1 MSDNKDIVDSE
12 DEIEDMIQTD
22 DDVKEVSNRITTSQS
37 KLHQANIL
45 VHSIKLFIWRVEKS
59 SSAIKEHHL
68 KVRNQAMY
76 LAQFISICNAG
87 GSVEVEIPCLIFV
100 LFL

>member
-1 MSDNKDIVDSE
+1 MSDNEDIVDSE

-37 KLHQANIL
+37 KLHRANIL
-45 VHSIKLFIWRVEKS
+45 VHSIKLFIWLVEKS
-59 SSAIKEHHL
+59 SSVIKDHHL

-76 LAQFISICNAG
+76 LTQLISDLH
-87 GSVEVEIPCLIFV
+87 S
-100 LFL
+100 